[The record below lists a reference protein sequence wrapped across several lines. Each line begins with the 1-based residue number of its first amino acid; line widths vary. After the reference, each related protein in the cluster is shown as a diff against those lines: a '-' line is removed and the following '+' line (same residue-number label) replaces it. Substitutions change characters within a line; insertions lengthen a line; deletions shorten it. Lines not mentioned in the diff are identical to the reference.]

1 MTPATRQIIKVA
13 LDGDATVTTD
23 ERKRVMDSVDGKAE
37 EKRPAK
43 RDLDMR
49 TYTATEVARM
59 LRTSLSTVN
68 RRKRR
73 GELETVKVGGWTKIK
88 GASLNRFASRRETA

>member
-23 ERKRVMDSVDGKAE
+23 ERKRVMDSVDGKTEA
-37 EKRPAK
+37 KRPAK

-68 RRKRR
+68 RMKQR

-88 GASLNRFASRRETA
+88 GASLDRFASRRETA